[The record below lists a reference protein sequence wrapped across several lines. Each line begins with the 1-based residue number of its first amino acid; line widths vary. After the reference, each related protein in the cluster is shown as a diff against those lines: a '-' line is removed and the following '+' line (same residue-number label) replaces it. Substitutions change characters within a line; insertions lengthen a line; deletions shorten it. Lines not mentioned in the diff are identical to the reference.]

1 MKLPTEKEIN
11 KRLEEVRK
19 LEQDQRLAEQKDIK
33 IEDLV
38 ETERARADKEGTKDF
53 EQDNYDFEVPTIK
66 LSIKNFVDNRMKTV
80 LDASVKK
87 EGFKKGQNQRRQ
99 NKNVK
104 TNKKIRSG
112 QQG

>member
-1 MKLPTEKEIN
+1 MTEPKHKIWKTVATLDDYKSAVATKEDLKNKHTLVKIKRGYPDIYRIKVWDPPPEKE
-11 KRLEEVRK
+11 KK
-19 LEQDQRLAEQKDIK
+19 
-33 IEDLV
+33 
-38 ETERARADKEGTKDF
+38 
-53 EQDNYDFEVPTIK
+53 P
-66 LSIKNFVDNRMKTV
+66 
-80 LDASVKK
+80 SVKK